1 MLQRINARCPVC
13 RGRHGQHDRQRHFMP
28 AAGQDRA
35 QPSPPTPAYA
45 TGEMQP
51 VITQGLD
58 ALVRAWAAASPEA
71 RRIFRQQHAAAAE
84 TAAPRRSSAETE
96 RNAQTQ

>member
-1 MLQRINARCPVC
+1 
-13 RGRHGQHDRQRHFMP
+13 
-28 AAGQDRA
+28 
-35 QPSPPTPAYA
+35 
-45 TGEMQP
+45 MQP

-58 ALVRAWAAASPEA
+58 ALLRAWKAASPEA

-96 RNAQTQ
+96 RYAKKIEALFQKK